1 MAAASG
7 TRPATT
13 PFTQPTASAIAA
25 NTSRSIHSA
34 APRMRE
40 GNEVACSTPLGT
52 SIAEPTPAP
61 K

>member
-1 MAAASG
+1 
-7 TRPATT
+7 
-13 PFTQPTASAIAA
+13 
-25 NTSRSIHSA
+25 
-34 APRMRE
+34 MRE